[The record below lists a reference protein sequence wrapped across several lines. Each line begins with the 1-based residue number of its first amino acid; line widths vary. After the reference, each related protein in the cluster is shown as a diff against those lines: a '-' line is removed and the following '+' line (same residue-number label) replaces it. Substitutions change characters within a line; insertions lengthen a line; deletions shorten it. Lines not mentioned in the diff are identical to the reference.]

1 MLRVC
6 VGVLVCYDVHIEVR
20 GQVESVL
27 SFRYMSPRD
36 GTLDHQ
42 AWQRAPLPA
51 KPFHQPIN
59 FFFFNLKEKGEGL
72 EM

>member
-1 MLRVC
+1 MLCVR
-6 VGVLVCYDVHIEVR
+6 VGVLVCYGVHIEVR
-20 GQVESVL
+20 GQEESVF
-27 SFRYMSPRD
+27 SSSRD

-59 FFFFNLKEKGEGL
+59 FFF
-72 EM
+72 